1 MNSTPGWKGSSALPN
16 CIFWAQFSCTD
27 FDLLNPKAS
36 YPTNQPTNQPAS
48 QPASQPSKQPSRA
61 NGEAA
66 GEEGKDG
73 WWWWGERGWQE
84 AKTTIW
90 ILNWTAFCATY
101 ARELDQPPVE
111 WSADRRTWADLLP
124 TCRGW
129 SCCFFGFTRN
139 PNWRGDGVGLKLRL
153 SLTVNCAQLPTHCN
167 SSCLA
172 TYRAGPKAKAY
183 RKSWPRIGVGPETAT
198 WLPAVP
204 ASTQFQLPISNL
216 WLSSVA
222 RIGGWTPQ
230 AKEKSDIAKG
240 CARLAVTALY
250 SI

>member
-1 MNSTPGWKGSSALPN
+1 MPGSS
-16 CIFWAQFSCTD
+16 
-27 FDLLNPKAS
+27 
-36 YPTNQPTNQPAS
+36 
-48 QPASQPSKQPSRA
+48 PSRQLSGA
-61 NGEAA
+61 LIA
-66 GEEGKDG
+66 
-73 WWWWGERGWQE
+73 ERG
-84 AKTTIW
+84 
-90 ILNWTAFCATY
+90 
-101 ARELDQPPVE
+101 
-111 WSADRRTWADLLP
+111 P
-124 TCRGW
+124 TCCQLAEVEAVV
-129 SCCFFGFTRN
+129 SFGFTRN